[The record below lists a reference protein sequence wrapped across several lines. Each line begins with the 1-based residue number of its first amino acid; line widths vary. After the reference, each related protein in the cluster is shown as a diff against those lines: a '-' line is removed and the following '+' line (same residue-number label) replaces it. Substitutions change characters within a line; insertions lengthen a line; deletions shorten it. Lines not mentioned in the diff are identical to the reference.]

1 MHSSPRFFRRNGS
14 TREKVDILIQ
24 QILMDVLQERE
35 IFIDKLKRQERRVNE
50 WNMLIQKIIH
60 KDINKSTRVT
70 TAL

>member
-14 TREKVDILIQ
+14 TRKKVDILIQ

>member
-50 WNMLIQKIIH
+50 WNMLIQ
-60 KDINKSTRVT
+60 
-70 TAL
+70 